1 MKRYILFL
9 LATLLSA
16 AVSGQ
21 TAART
26 DSLAQH
32 PQSEQT
38 ASAAYASDP
47 DKLWDQANT
56 AYINNDFPTAI
67 SLYETILSSGR
78 QSGKLYYNLANAY
91 FKEQEIGRAILN
103 YNRALRLNP
112 GNEDIRYNLQVA
124 EKMTKD
130 HIDAVPEFFVK
141 TWLSNLRN
149 LLSSTTWA
157 VLSLV
162 FLAAMLGSALFYL
175 LSRRLVRRKIGFY
188 GTATAFLLLVLTL
201 CFAAIDRFRRDI
213 KYCKLCN
220 NLSDEEIC
228 PICAD
233 RERDHTTVCV
243 VEQVADVL
251 SIENTR
257 QYRGLYHVL
266 GGVISPMQGI
276 APSDLKIDLLI
287 ERIAQGT
294 IREVILAISTSVEG
308 ETTLFYLLNRLRQYP
323 QVKVTSIARGIGF
336 GDELEYVDELTI
348 THALMNRRE
357 IE

>member
-1 MKRYILFL
+1 MSRL
-9 LATLLSA
+9 LQDVTGELS
-16 AVSGQ
+16 
-21 TAART
+21 
-26 DSLAQH
+26 
-32 PQSEQT
+32 
-38 ASAAYASDP
+38 
-47 DKLWDQANT
+47 KL
-56 AYINNDFPTAI
+56 P
-67 SLYETILSSGR
+67 G
-78 QSGKLYYNLANAY
+78 
-91 FKEQEIGRAILN
+91 IGR
-103 YNRALRLNP
+103 RTALRLAIHLLRIEP
-112 GNEDIRYNLQVA
+112 DSVSD
-124 EKMTKD
+124 MTR
-130 HIDAVPEFFVK
+130 
-141 TWLSNLRN
+141 S
-149 LLSSTTWA
+149 
-157 VLSLV
+157 
-162 FLAAMLGSALFYL
+162 
-175 LSRRLVRRKIGFY
+175 
-188 GTATAFLLLVLTL
+188 
-201 CFAAIDRFRRDI
+201 IDRFRRDI